1 MADKP
6 STGLADIIAAST
18 ALSDIDGRAGLPSYR
33 GYGIDRRAGSAT
45 SGELACLP
53 RRGHLIRPDRQH
65 VGERG
70 LTRAPLERQ

>member
-33 GYGIDRRAGSAT
+33 GYGIDQRAGSAT
-45 SGELACLP
+45 SGEIACLP
-53 RRGHLIRPDRQH
+53 QRGHLIRLD
-65 VGERG
+65 RG
-70 LTRAPLERQ
+70 LTRAPLERR

>member
-6 STGLADIIAAST
+6 SKGLADIIAAST

-33 GYGIDRRAGSAT
+33 GYDMHRRAGSAM
-45 SGELACLP
+45 SGRMEKT
-53 RRGHLIRPDRQH
+53 RPDGEH

-70 LTRAPLERQ
+70 LTRAPLERR